1 MDYCKLIFLKKFF
14 KGKRVALYSIPDSH
28 KTVVLILYDV
38 DYIKNDN
45 QWRVVILSIRYYHEN
60 LKLEYGD
67 SADFTSIPM
76 SQCSRIGMIISK
88 FIDLFLLR
96 DFLVIIPDWLYIQV
110 DLSYIT
116 TYHIRRGSMNQIVT
130 FEKHV

>member
-14 KGKRVALYSIPDSH
+14 KGKRVARFRSIKDD
-28 KTVVLILYDV
+28 TIWNIIYNI
-38 DYIKNDN
+38 DYIKNDNN
-45 QWRVVILSIRYYHEN
+45 QWRVVILSIRSYHEN
-60 LKLEYGD
+60 LELEYGD
-67 SADFTSIPM
+67 SANFTIPM
-76 SQCSRIGMIISK
+76 SQCSQIGMVISK

-96 DFLVIIPDWLYIQV
+96 DFLVIIPNWLYIQV

-116 TYHIRRGSMNQIVT
+116 TYHIRRGSMNQIIT